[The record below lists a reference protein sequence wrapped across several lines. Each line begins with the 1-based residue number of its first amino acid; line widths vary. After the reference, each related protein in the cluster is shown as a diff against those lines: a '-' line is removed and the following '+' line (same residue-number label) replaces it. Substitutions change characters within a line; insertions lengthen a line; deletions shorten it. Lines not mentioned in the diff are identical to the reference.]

1 MVNPSQANSPDMKN
15 VKIASAAVLLC
26 VIQGAGARTL
36 QGAGSPI
43 MGILQS
49 ELQRNMQ
56 VLRHQD
62 VPAYFG
68 AYTVYDE
75 HSTQIVAS
83 FGAIDCAS
91 VGAATVD
98 MDIVNVDTG
107 SRFVDSFNCNAY
119 QGTSGPVD
127 VGNFDVLLDL
137 SDPSGGVISQVNVGA
152 ENVSTAGT
160 IDLGHFIFTVR

>member
-36 QGAGSPI
+36 QSAGSPI

-75 HSTQIVAS
+75 RSTQIVAS
-83 FGAIDCAS
+83 FGAIERSDENHQRF
-91 VGAATVD
+91 ATVEVRVGD
-98 MDIVNVDTG
+98 YALDNTHPIRGDARAM
-107 SRFVDSFNCNAY
+107 
-119 QGTSGPVD
+119 GPRLAQQLM
-127 VGNFDVLLDL
+127 GLL
-137 SDPSGGVISQVNVGA
+137 A
-152 ENVSTAGT
+152 ETA
-160 IDLGHFIFTVR
+160 